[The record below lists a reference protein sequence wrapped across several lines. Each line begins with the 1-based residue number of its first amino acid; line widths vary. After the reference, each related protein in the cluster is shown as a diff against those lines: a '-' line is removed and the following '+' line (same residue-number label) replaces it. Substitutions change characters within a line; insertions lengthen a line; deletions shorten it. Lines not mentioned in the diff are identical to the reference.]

1 MSFAPIELIW
11 AFIGLLLT
19 IGGTFLPASVT
30 SPIWFWD
37 AGGLQPH
44 SLGVT
49 YQIGAGLLVGCMGGK
64 NAAALSQIAYLA
76 LGLTLWPVFAQ
87 GGGLGYL
94 KEASFG
100 YLLGFIPGAWVCGW
114 VAFKVASRLESMAF
128 SCLCGLFTIH
138 AIGLIYLIVTRLL
151 LPVKTAPVFK
161 DILKY
166 SVYPLPGQLA
176 VICAIAVLA
185 FVMRKLM
192 FY

>member
-1 MSFAPIELIW
+1 MMPAPIELIW
-11 AFIGLLLT
+11 AVIGLLLT

-30 SPIWFWD
+30 IPIGLWD
-37 AGGLQPH
+37 DRGLQAY

-49 YQIGAGLLVGCMGGK
+49 YQIGAVLLVGCMGGK

-76 LGLTLWPVFAQ
+76 LGLTLWPVFSQ
-87 GGGLGYL
+87 GGGIGYL

-100 YLLGFIPGAWVCGW
+100 YLLGFVPGAWVCGW

-128 SCLCGLFTIH
+128 SCLCGLFTVH
-138 AIGLIYLIVTRLL
+138 AIGLIYLIFTYL
-151 LPVKTAPVFK
+151 LPPAKKTPLF
-161 DILKY
+161 DEILKY

-176 VICAIAVLA
+176 VVCAIAVLS
-185 FVMRKLM
+185 FTLRRLM